1 MKYIYPFEA
10 IVGQEQAK
18 KAVILNIINPK
29 IGGVLLSGE
38 KGTGKTTLIRGLN
51 QLDSEIKVVNVPLN
65 ITEDR
70 LLGGIDFEKTLSSGK
85 RVSNS
90 GLLKRADKNILYVD
104 EINLLSDYLLNSI
117 FEVNSQ
123 KINLIEREGVSIE
136 EDSDFILIGSM
147 NPEEGALRNQ
157 FLEKFGLYVN
167 LKGSE
172 YLEER
177 VEIVKRRLDFE
188 KDKEK
193 FVKKYEREG
202 KFLKERLVLSKRLI
216 KNIEVGQE
224 LINLAMKIVLESN
237 VSGNDVEYILLE
249 TSKAI
254 AAYNGR
260 DYINI
265 EDLKEAT
272 KFVLSHRVNKNQEKN
287 SEEKK
292 KSENS
297 QTENKNN
304 SQDENK
310 KLPTSEEENK
320 REENTLEDEKSSK
333 SNNKRD
339 NLDDKN
345 EEKFESGDRNYSI
358 GEIFK
363 VKKIDFG
370 DLKREKVVGSGK
382 RCKTISD
389 SLKGRYVKSIV
400 PKGKVKDLAFDATL
414 RAAAPYQR
422 VLEKNGM
429 AITVKKE
436 HIREKVREKRVGTS
450 ILFTVDAS
458 GSMGANER
466 MKEVKGAIF
475 SLLKDAYEK
484 RDRIGLVAFRKDLAE
499 ELLPMTRSI
508 ELANK
513 KLKDLPVGGK
523 TPLYKG
529 LEKSYAI
536 LQNEKKKNKNIVP
549 VLVLVTDG
557 KISTKENSENIFAN
571 LLKFCEHIRETKI
584 KVIVIDSEK
593 GRIRLNMVKD
603 ISDKLGGKYYRL
615 EDLKV
620 QSISQIVRDN
630 I

>member
-1 MKYIYPFEA
+1 MEYIYPFEA

-18 KAVILNIINPK
+18 KAILLNIINPK

-51 QLDSEIKVVNVPLN
+51 CLDTKLKVVNVPLN

-70 LLGGIDFEKTLSSGK
+70 LLGGIDFEKTLSVGK

-90 GLLKRADKNILYVD
+90 GLLKRANKNILYVD

-117 FEVNSQ
+117 FEANSQ
-123 KINLIEREGVSIE
+123 KINLVEREGVSLE
-136 EDSDFILIGSM
+136 EESDFVLIGSM
-147 NPEEGALRNQ
+147 NPEEGMLRNQ

-167 LKGSE
+167 LAGSE
-172 YLEER
+172 YIEER
-177 VEIVKRRLDFE
+177 VEIVRRRLEFE
-188 KDKEK
+188 KNGER
-193 FVKKYEREG
+193 FIKKYERESE
-202 KFLKERLVLSKRLI
+202 FLKEKIIISKKLV
-216 KNIEVGQE
+216 KNIEIGQE
-224 LINLAMKIVLESN
+224 LINLAMKIILESN
-237 VSGNDVEYILLE
+237 VSGNNVEYILLE

-272 KFVLSHRVNKNQEKN
+272 KFVLAHRVNKSQEKN
-287 SEEKK
+287 KEQK
-292 KSENS
+292 
-297 QTENKNN
+297 QENKN
-304 SQDENK
+304 SEARDENK
-310 KLPTSEEENK
+310 SQDKNKNSSPSNENNEK
-320 REENTLEDEKSSK
+320 DDEAELKDENNSF
-333 SNNKRD
+333 
-339 NLDDKN
+339 DDKEGQN
-345 EEKFESGDRNYSI
+345 FENQDRKYSI

-370 DLKREKVVGSGK
+370 DLKKEKVLGSGK

-389 SLKGRYVKSIV
+389 SLKGRYVKSII

-414 RAAAPYQR
+414 RAAAPYQKI
-422 VLEKNGM
+422 LEKNGM
-429 AITVKKE
+429 AVIIKKE
-436 HIREKVREKRVGTS
+436 HIREKVREKRIGTS
-450 ILFTVDAS
+450 ILFVVDAS
-458 GSMGANER
+458 GSMGAHER
-466 MKEVKGAIF
+466 MKDVKGAIF

-484 RDRIGLVAFRKDLAE
+484 RDRIGLVAFRKDSAE

-523 TPLYKG
+523 TPLHKG
-529 LEKSYAI
+529 LEKSYTI
-536 LQNEKKKNKNIVP
+536 LQNEKKKNKNVIP

-557 KISTKENSENIFAN
+557 KISVKENSENVFTN
-571 LLKFCEHIRETKI
+571 LLKFCEHIREAKI
-584 KVIVIDSEK
+584 KVIVVDSEK
-593 GRIRLNMVKD
+593 GRIKLNMAKE
-603 ISDKLGGKYYRL
+603 ISEKLGGKYYRL
-615 EDLKV
+615 EDLKI

>member
-1 MKYIYPFEA
+1 MEYIYPFEA

-18 KAVILNIINPK
+18 KAILLNIINPK
-29 IGGVLLSGE
+29 IGGVILSGE

-51 QLDSEIKVVNVPLN
+51 QLDSKIEVINVPLN

-85 RVSNS
+85 RISNS
-90 GLLKRADKNILYVD
+90 GLLKRAHKNILYVD

-117 FEVNSQ
+117 FEANSQ
-123 KINLIEREGVSIE
+123 KVNLVEREGVSLE
-136 EDSDFILIGSM
+136 EESDFVLIGSM
-147 NPEEGALRNQ
+147 NPEEGSLRNQ

-177 VEIVKRRLDFE
+177 VEVVKRRLDFE
-188 KDKEK
+188 KDKGS
-193 FVKKYEREG
+193 FIKKYERDS
-202 KFLKERLVLSKRLI
+202 KFLKDKLNISKELI
-216 KNIEVGQE
+216 KNIKIGQE
-224 LINLAMKIVLESN
+224 IINLAMKIVLESN
-237 VSGNDVEYILLE
+237 ISGNNVEYILLE

-265 EDLKEAT
+265 EDLKEAS
-272 KFVLSHRVNKNQEKN
+272 KFVLLHRVNKNQDQKQESKS
-287 SEEKK
+287 SE
-292 KSENS
+292 SENS
-297 QTENKNN
+297 

-310 KLPTSEEENK
+310 NSNSSNSPDTK
-320 REENTLEDEKSSK
+320 EKSSSESDK
-333 SNNKRD
+333 NSESNGKNNK
-339 NLDDKN
+339 NENESISNTENQDK
-345 EEKFESGDRNYSI
+345 KYSI

-370 DLKREKVVGSGK
+370 DLKKEKILGSGK

-389 SLKGRYVKSIV
+389 SLKGRYIKSII

-422 VLEKNGM
+422 LLEKNGM
-429 AITVKKE
+429 AVVIKKE
-436 HIREKVREKRVGTS
+436 HIREKIREKRIGTS

-458 GSMGANER
+458 GSMGAHER

-484 RDRIGLVAFRKDLAE
+484 RDRIGLVAFRKDSAE

-523 TPLYKG
+523 TPLHKG
-529 LEKSYAI
+529 LEKSYTI
-536 LQNEKKKNKNIVP
+536 LQTEKKKNKNIVP

-557 KISTKENSENIFAN
+557 KLSVKEDSESVFTS
-571 LLKFCEHIRETKI
+571 LLKFCEEIRESKI

-593 GRIRLNMVKD
+593 GRIKLNMAKD
-603 ISDKLGGKYYRL
+603 ISKKLGGKYYRL

-620 QSISQIVRDN
+620 QSISQVVRDN

>member
-1 MKYIYPFEA
+1 MEYIYPFEA

-18 KAVILNIINPK
+18 TAILLNIINPK

-51 QLDSEIKVVNVPLN
+51 QLDSKIEVINVPLN
-65 ITEDR
+65 TTEDR

-85 RVSNS
+85 RVSSS
-90 GLLKRADKNILYVD
+90 GLLKRANKNILYVD
-104 EINLLSDYLLNSI
+104 EINLLGDYLLNSI
-117 FEVNSQ
+117 FEANSQ
-123 KINLIEREGVSIE
+123 KINLVEREGVSLE

-147 NPEEGALRNQ
+147 NPEEGKLRNQ

-188 KDKEK
+188 KDKEN
-193 FVKKYEREG
+193 FVKKYERESR
-202 KFLKERLVLSKRLI
+202 FLKEKLVISRELI
-216 KNIEVGQE
+216 KNIEIGQE

-237 VSGNDVEYILLE
+237 VAGNNVEYILLE

-260 DYINI
+260 NYINI
-265 EDLKEAT
+265 EDLKEAS
-272 KFVLSHRVNKNQEKN
+272 KFVLLHRINKSQDQGQESKN
-287 SEEKK
+287 SEG
-292 KSENS
+292 
-297 QTENKNN
+297 KNN
-304 SQDENK
+304 SQNGNENSSSSNNEDK
-310 KLPTSEEENK
+310 KEKKSSKNEMNSDLNSEKNEV
-320 REENTLEDEKSSK
+320 EDEKINSFE
-333 SNNKRD
+333 NE
-339 NLDDKN
+339 DK
-345 EEKFESGDRNYSI
+345 NYSI

-370 DLKREKVVGSGK
+370 DLKKEKILGSGK

-389 SLKGRYVKSIV
+389 SLKGRYVKSII

-422 VLEKNGM
+422 LLEKNGM
-429 AITVKKE
+429 AIVIKKE
-436 HIREKVREKRVGTS
+436 HIREKIREKRIGTS

-458 GSMGANER
+458 GSMGAHER

-484 RDRIGLVAFRKDLAE
+484 RDRIGLVAFRKDSAE

-523 TPLYKG
+523 TPLHKG
-529 LEKSYAI
+529 LEKSYTI
-536 LQNEKKKNKNIVP
+536 LLNEKKKNKNIVP

-557 KISTKENSENIFAN
+557 KISTKENSENIFSD
-571 LLKFCEHIRETKI
+571 LLKFCEKIRESKI

-593 GRIRLNMVKD
+593 GRIKLNMAKD
-603 ISDKLGGKYYRL
+603 INEKLGGKYYRL

-620 QSISQIVRDN
+620 QSISQVVRDN

>member
-1 MKYIYPFEA
+1 MEYIYPFEA

-18 KAVILNIINPK
+18 AAILLNIINPK

-51 QLDSEIKVVNVPLN
+51 QLDFKIEVINVPLN
-65 ITEDR
+65 TTEDR

-85 RVSNS
+85 RASS
-90 GLLKRADKNILYVD
+90 TGLLKRANKNILYVD
-104 EINLLSDYLLNSI
+104 EINLLGDYLLNSI
-117 FEVNSQ
+117 FEANSQ
-123 KINLIEREGVSIE
+123 KINLVEREGVSLKE
-136 EDSDFILIGSM
+136 ESDFILIASM
-147 NPEEGALRNQ
+147 NPEEGNLRNQ

-172 YLEER
+172 NLEER
-177 VEIVKRRLDFE
+177 VEIVKRRLEFE
-188 KDKEK
+188 KNKEN
-193 FVKKYEREG
+193 FVKKYKRDSR
-202 KFLKERLVLSKRLI
+202 FLKEKLVISRKLI
-216 KNIEVGQE
+216 KNIEIGQE
-224 LINLAMKIVLESN
+224 LINLAMRIVLESN
-237 VSGNDVEYILLE
+237 VTGNNVEYILLE

-265 EDLKEAT
+265 EDLKEAS
-272 KFVLSHRVNKNQEKN
+272 KFVLPHRINKSQNQREESKN
-287 SEEKK
+287 SED
-292 KSENS
+292 
-297 QTENKNN
+297 KNN
-304 SQDENK
+304 SQNNNENCSSSNNEDK
-310 KLPTSEEENK
+310 K
-320 REENTLEDEKSSK
+320 EKSS
-333 SNNKRD
+333 S
-339 NLDDKN
+339 KN
-345 EEKFESGDRNYSI
+345 ERNSNLNSEKNEVDDEKTNNFENQDKNYSI
-358 GEIFK
+358 GEVFK

-370 DLKREKVVGSGK
+370 DLKKEKILGSGK

-389 SLKGRYVKSIV
+389 SLKGRYVKSII

-422 VLEKNGM
+422 LLKKNGV
-429 AITVKKE
+429 AIVIKKE
-436 HIREKVREKRVGTS
+436 HIREKIREKRIGTS
-450 ILFTVDAS
+450 VLFTVDAS
-458 GSMGANER
+458 GSMGAHER

-484 RDRIGLVAFRKDLAE
+484 RDRIGLVAFRKDSAE

-513 KLKDLPVGGK
+513 KLKNLPVGGK
-523 TPLYKG
+523 TPLHIG
-529 LEKSYAI
+529 LEKSYTI
-536 LQNEKKKNKNIVP
+536 LLNEKKKNKDIVP

-571 LLKFCEHIRETKI
+571 LLKFCEEIRESKI

-593 GRIRLNMVKD
+593 GRIKLNMAKD
-603 ISDKLGGKYYRL
+603 INEKLGGKYYRL

-620 QSISQIVRDN
+620 QSITQVVRDN

>member
-1 MKYIYPFEA
+1 MEYIYPFEA

-18 KAVILNIINPK
+18 AAILLNIINPK

-51 QLDSEIKVVNVPLN
+51 QLDLKIEVINVPLN
-65 ITEDR
+65 TTEDR

-85 RVSNS
+85 RASS
-90 GLLKRADKNILYVD
+90 TGLLKRANKNILYVD
-104 EINLLSDYLLNSI
+104 EINLLGDYLLNSI
-117 FEVNSQ
+117 FEANSQ
-123 KINLIEREGVSIE
+123 KINLVEREGVSLKE
-136 EDSDFILIGSM
+136 ESDFILIASM
-147 NPEEGALRNQ
+147 NPEEGNLRNQ

-172 YLEER
+172 NLEER
-177 VEIVKRRLDFE
+177 VEIVKRRLEFE
-188 KDKEK
+188 KNKEN
-193 FVKKYEREG
+193 FVKKYKRDSR
-202 KFLKERLVLSKRLI
+202 FLKEKLVISRKLI
-216 KNIEVGQE
+216 KNIEIGQE
-224 LINLAMKIVLESN
+224 LINLAMRIVLESN
-237 VSGNDVEYILLE
+237 VTGNNVEYILLE

-265 EDLKEAT
+265 EDLKEAS
-272 KFVLSHRVNKNQEKN
+272 KFVLPHRINKSQNQREESKN
-287 SEEKK
+287 SED
-292 KSENS
+292 
-297 QTENKNN
+297 KNN
-304 SQDENK
+304 SQNNNENCSSSNNEDK
-310 KLPTSEEENK
+310 K
-320 REENTLEDEKSSK
+320 EKSS
-333 SNNKRD
+333 S
-339 NLDDKN
+339 KN
-345 EEKFESGDRNYSI
+345 ERNSNLNSEKNEVDDEKTNNFENQDKNYSI
-358 GEIFK
+358 GEVFK

-370 DLKREKVVGSGK
+370 DLKKEKILGSGK

-389 SLKGRYVKSIV
+389 SLKGRYVKSII

-422 VLEKNGM
+422 LLKKNGV
-429 AITVKKE
+429 AIVIKKE
-436 HIREKVREKRVGTS
+436 HIREKIREKRIGTS
-450 ILFTVDAS
+450 VLFTVDAS
-458 GSMGANER
+458 GSMGAHER

-484 RDRIGLVAFRKDLAE
+484 RDRIGLVAFRKDSAE

-513 KLKDLPVGGK
+513 KLKNLPVGGK
-523 TPLYKG
+523 TPLHKG
-529 LEKSYAI
+529 LEKSYTI
-536 LQNEKKKNKNIVP
+536 LLNEKKKNKDIVP

-571 LLKFCEHIRETKI
+571 LLKFCEEIRESKI

-593 GRIRLNMVKD
+593 GRIKLNMAKD
-603 ISDKLGGKYYRL
+603 INEKLGGKYYRL

-620 QSISQIVRDN
+620 QSITQVVRDN

>member
-1 MKYIYPFEA
+1 MEYIYPFEA

-18 KAVILNIINPK
+18 TAILLNIINPK

-51 QLDSEIKVVNVPLN
+51 QLDSKIEVINVPLN
-65 ITEDR
+65 TTEDR

-85 RVSNS
+85 RVSSS
-90 GLLKRADKNILYVD
+90 GLLKRANKNILYVD
-104 EINLLSDYLLNSI
+104 EINLLGDYLLNSI
-117 FEVNSQ
+117 FEANSQ
-123 KINLIEREGVSIE
+123 KINLVEREGVSLE

-147 NPEEGALRNQ
+147 NPEEGKLRNQ

-188 KDKEK
+188 KDKEN
-193 FVKKYEREG
+193 FVKKYERESR
-202 KFLKERLVLSKRLI
+202 FLKEKLVISRELI
-216 KNIEVGQE
+216 KNIEIGQE

-237 VSGNDVEYILLE
+237 VAGNNVEYILLE

-260 DYINI
+260 NYINI
-265 EDLKEAT
+265 EDLKEAS
-272 KFVLSHRVNKNQEKN
+272 KFVLLHRINKSQDQGQESKN
-287 SEEKK
+287 SEG
-292 KSENS
+292 
-297 QTENKNN
+297 KNN
-304 SQDENK
+304 SQNGNENSSSSNNEDK
-310 KLPTSEEENK
+310 KEK
-320 REENTLEDEKSSK
+320 KSSK
-333 SNNKRD
+333 NEMNSDLNSE
-339 NLDDKN
+339 KN
-345 EEKFESGDRNYSI
+345 EVDDEKINSFENEDKNYSI

-370 DLKREKVVGSGK
+370 DLKKEKILGSGK

-389 SLKGRYVKSIV
+389 SLKGRYVKSII

-422 VLEKNGM
+422 LLEKNGM
-429 AITVKKE
+429 AIVIKKE
-436 HIREKVREKRVGTS
+436 HIREKIREKRIGTS

-458 GSMGANER
+458 GSMGAHER

-484 RDRIGLVAFRKDLAE
+484 RDRIGLVAFRKDSAE

-523 TPLYKG
+523 TPLHKG
-529 LEKSYAI
+529 LEKSYTI
-536 LQNEKKKNKNIVP
+536 LLNEKKKNKNIVP

-557 KISTKENSENIFAN
+557 KISTKENSENIFSN
-571 LLKFCEHIRETKI
+571 LLKFCEKIRESKI

-593 GRIRLNMVKD
+593 GRIKLNMAKD
-603 ISDKLGGKYYRL
+603 INEKLGGKYYRL

-620 QSISQIVRDN
+620 QSISQVVRDN

>member
-1 MKYIYPFEA
+1 MEYIYPFEA

-18 KAVILNIINPK
+18 TAILLNIINPK

-51 QLDSEIKVVNVPLN
+51 QLDSKIEVINVPLN
-65 ITEDR
+65 TTEDR

-85 RVSNS
+85 RVSSS
-90 GLLKRADKNILYVD
+90 GLLKRANKNILYVD
-104 EINLLSDYLLNSI
+104 EINLLGDYLLNSI
-117 FEVNSQ
+117 FEANSQ
-123 KINLIEREGVSIE
+123 KINLVEREGVSLE

-147 NPEEGALRNQ
+147 NPEEGKLRNQ

-188 KDKEK
+188 KDKEN
-193 FVKKYEREG
+193 FVKKYERESR
-202 KFLKERLVLSKRLI
+202 FLKEKLVISRELI
-216 KNIEVGQE
+216 KNIEIGQE

-237 VSGNDVEYILLE
+237 IAGNNVEYILLE

-265 EDLKEAT
+265 EDLKEAS
-272 KFVLSHRVNKNQEKN
+272 KFVLLHRINKSQDQGQESKN
-287 SEEKK
+287 SEG
-292 KSENS
+292 
-297 QTENKNN
+297 KNN
-304 SQDENK
+304 SQNGSENSSSSNNEDK
-310 KLPTSEEENK
+310 K
-320 REENTLEDEKSSK
+320 EKKS
-333 SNNKRD
+333 SNNKMNSD
-339 NLDDKN
+339 SNSEKNKVDD
-345 EEKFESGDRNYSI
+345 EKTNSFENQDKNYSI

-370 DLKREKVVGSGK
+370 DLKKEKILGSGK

-389 SLKGRYVKSIV
+389 SLKGRYVKSII

-422 VLEKNGM
+422 LLEKNGR
-429 AITVKKE
+429 AIVIKKE
-436 HIREKVREKRVGTS
+436 HIREKIREKRVGTS

-458 GSMGANER
+458 GSMGAHER

-484 RDRIGLVAFRKDLAE
+484 RDRIGLVAFRKDSAE

-513 KLKDLPVGGK
+513 KLKNLPVGGK
-523 TPLYKG
+523 TPLHKG
-529 LEKSYAI
+529 LEKSYTI
-536 LQNEKKKNKNIVP
+536 LLNEKKKNKNIVP

-557 KISTKENSENIFAN
+557 KISTKENSENIFTN
-571 LLKFCEHIRETKI
+571 LLKFCEEIRESKI

-593 GRIRLNMVKD
+593 GRIKLNMAKD
-603 ISDKLGGKYYRL
+603 INEKLGGKYYQL

-620 QSISQIVRDN
+620 QSISQVVRDN

>member
-1 MKYIYPFEA
+1 MEYTYPFEA
-10 IVGQEQAK
+10 IVGQEKAK
-18 KAVILNIINPK
+18 KAILLNIINPK

-51 QLDSEIKVVNVPLN
+51 QLDSKIEVINVPLN

-90 GLLKRADKNILYVD
+90 GLLKRANKNILYID
-104 EINLLSDYLLNSI
+104 EINLLGDYLLNSI

-123 KINLIEREGVSIE
+123 KINLVEREGVSIE
-136 EDSDFILIGSM
+136 EESDFILIGSM
-147 NPEEGALRNQ
+147 NPEEGTLRNQ

-177 VEIVKRRLDFE
+177 VEIVKRRLNFE

-193 FVKKYEREG
+193 FIKKYEREG
-202 KFLKERLVLSKRLI
+202 KFLKEKLILSKKLI
-216 KNIEVGQE
+216 KNIEIGQE

-237 VSGNDVEYILLE
+237 VSGNNVEYILLE

-265 EDLKEAT
+265 EDLKEAS
-272 KFVLSHRVNKNQEKN
+272 KFVLSHRINKNQEQKQESKN
-287 SEEKK
+287 SEAE
-292 KSENS
+292 
-297 QTENKNN
+297 NN
-304 SQDENK
+304 SQNENTNTPSSNTKETTDKDSSTNELNSESNSENDKFDDENANNF
-310 KLPTSEEENK
+310 ENQ
-320 REENTLEDEKSSK
+320 
-333 SNNKRD
+333 
-339 NLDDKN
+339 
-345 EEKFESGDRNYSI
+345 DRNYSI

-370 DLKREKVVGSGK
+370 DLKREKVLGSGK
-382 RCKTISD
+382 RCKTISN
-389 SLKGRYVKSIV
+389 SLKGRYIKSII

-414 RAAAPYQR
+414 RAAAPYQKL
-422 VLEKNGM
+422 LEKNGM
-429 AITVKKE
+429 AVVIKKE
-436 HIREKVREKRVGTS
+436 HIREKIREKRVGTS

-484 RDRIGLVAFRKDLAE
+484 RDRIGLVAFRKDSAE

-513 KLKDLPVGGK
+513 KLQNLPVGGK
-523 TPLYKG
+523 TPLHKG
-529 LEKSYAI
+529 LEKSYTI

-557 KISTKENSENIFAN
+557 KISTKENSENIFTN
-571 LLKFCEHIRETKI
+571 LLKFCEHIKETKI

-593 GRIRLNMVKD
+593 GRIKLNMAKD
-603 ISDKLGGKYYRL
+603 ISEKLGGKYYRL
-615 EDLKV
+615 EDLKL
-620 QSISQIVRDN
+620 QSISKIVRDN

>member
-1 MKYIYPFEA
+1 MEYIYPFEA

-18 KAVILNIINPK
+18 KAILLNIINPK
-29 IGGVLLSGE
+29 IGGVILSGE

-51 QLDSEIKVVNVPLN
+51 QLDSKIEVVNVPLN

-85 RVSNS
+85 RISNL
-90 GLLKRADKNILYVD
+90 GLLRRANKNILYVD

-117 FEVNSQ
+117 FEANSQ
-123 KINLIEREGVSIE
+123 KVSLVEREGVSLE
-136 EDSDFILIGSM
+136 EESDFVLIGSM
-147 NPEEGALRNQ
+147 NPEEGSLRNQ

-167 LKGSE
+167 LRGSE

-188 KDKEK
+188 KDKGR
-193 FVKKYEREG
+193 FIKKYERDS
-202 KFLKERLVLSKRLI
+202 KFLKEKLNISKRLI
-216 KNIEVGQE
+216 KNIKIGQE
-224 LINLAMKIVLESN
+224 IINLAMKIVLESN
-237 VSGNDVEYILLE
+237 VSGNNVEYILLE

-254 AAYNGR
+254 AAYDGR

-265 EDLKEAT
+265 EDLKEAS
-272 KFVLSHRVNKNQEKN
+272 KFVLLHRVNKNENQRQENK
-287 SEEKK
+287 SS
-292 KSENS
+292 KSED
-297 QTENKNN
+297 N
-304 SQDENK
+304 SQDETKNSDSSNSPDVK
-310 KLPTSEEENK
+310 
-320 REENTLEDEKSSK
+320 EKSSSENERSSE
-333 SNNKRD
+333 SNGESSENE
-339 NLDDKN
+339 NQTASNIENQDK
-345 EEKFESGDRNYSI
+345 KYSI

-370 DLKREKVVGSGK
+370 DLKKEKILGSGK

-389 SLKGRYVKSIV
+389 SLKGRYIKSII

-422 VLEKNGM
+422 LLEKNGM
-429 AITVKKE
+429 AVVIKKE
-436 HIREKVREKRVGTS
+436 HIREKIREKRVGTS

-458 GSMGANER
+458 GSMGAHER

-523 TPLYKG
+523 TPLHKG
-529 LEKSYAI
+529 LEKSYTI
-536 LQNEKKKNKNIVP
+536 LQNEKKRNKNIVP
-549 VLVLVTDG
+549 VLVLITDG
-557 KISTKENSENIFAN
+557 KISVKENSENIFSN
-571 LLKFCEHIRETKI
+571 LLKFCEEIRESKI

-593 GRIRLNMVKD
+593 GRIKLNMAKD
-603 ISDKLGGKYYRL
+603 ISEKLGGKYYRL

-620 QSISQIVRDN
+620 QSISQVVRDN

>member
-1 MKYIYPFEA
+1 MEYIYPFEA

-18 KAVILNIINPK
+18 KAILLNIINPK
-29 IGGVLLSGE
+29 IGGVILSGE

-51 QLDSEIKVVNVPLN
+51 QLDSKIEVVNVPLN

-85 RVSNS
+85 RISNS
-90 GLLKRADKNILYVD
+90 GLLRRANKNILYVD

-117 FEVNSQ
+117 FEANSQ
-123 KINLIEREGVSIE
+123 KVSLVEREGVSLE
-136 EDSDFILIGSM
+136 EESDFVLIGSM
-147 NPEEGALRNQ
+147 NPEEGSLRNQ

-167 LKGSE
+167 LRGSE

-188 KDKEK
+188 KDKGK
-193 FVKKYEREG
+193 FIKKYERDS
-202 KFLKERLVLSKRLI
+202 KFLKEKLNISKRLI
-216 KNIEVGQE
+216 KNIKIGQE
-224 LINLAMKIVLESN
+224 IINLAMKIVLESN
-237 VSGNDVEYILLE
+237 VSGNNVEYILLE

-254 AAYNGR
+254 AAYDGR

-265 EDLKEAT
+265 EDLKEAS
-272 KFVLSHRVNKNQEKN
+272 KFVLLHRVNKNENQRQENK
-287 SEEKK
+287 SS
-292 KSENS
+292 KSED
-297 QTENKNN
+297 N
-304 SQDENK
+304 SQDETKNSDSSNSPDVK
-310 KLPTSEEENK
+310 
-320 REENTLEDEKSSK
+320 EKSSSENERSSE
-333 SNNKRD
+333 SNGESSENE
-339 NLDDKN
+339 NQTASNIENQDK
-345 EEKFESGDRNYSI
+345 KYSI

-370 DLKREKVVGSGK
+370 HLKKEKILGSGK

-389 SLKGRYVKSIV
+389 SLKGRYIKSII

-422 VLEKNGM
+422 LLEKNGM
-429 AITVKKE
+429 AVVIKKE
-436 HIREKVREKRVGTS
+436 HIREKIREKRVGTS
-450 ILFTVDAS
+450 ILFTVDAR
-458 GSMGANER
+458 GSLGAHER

-499 ELLPMTRSI
+499 ELLSMTRSI

-523 TPLYKG
+523 TPLHKG
-529 LEKSYAI
+529 LEKSYTI
-536 LQNEKKKNKNIVP
+536 LQNEMKRNKNIVP
-549 VLVLVTDG
+549 VLVLITDG
-557 KISTKENSENIFAN
+557 KISVKENSENIFSN
-571 LLKFCEHIRETKI
+571 LLKFCEEIRESKI

-593 GRIRLNMVKD
+593 GRIKLNMAKD
-603 ISDKLGGKYYRL
+603 ISEKLGGKYYRL

-620 QSISQIVRDN
+620 QSISQVVRDN

>member
-1 MKYIYPFEA
+1 MEYTYPFEA
-10 IVGQEQAK
+10 IVGQEKAK
-18 KAVILNIINPK
+18 KAILLSIINPK

-38 KGTGKTTLIRGLN
+38 KGTGKTTLIRGLS
-51 QLDSEIKVVNVPLN
+51 QLDSKIEVINVPLN

-90 GLLKRADKNILYVD
+90 GLLKRANKNILYID
-104 EINLLSDYLLNSI
+104 EINLLGDYLLNSI

-123 KINLIEREGVSIE
+123 KINLVEREGVSIE
-136 EDSDFILIGSM
+136 EESDFILIGSM
-147 NPEEGALRNQ
+147 NPEEGTLRNQ

-177 VEIVKRRLDFE
+177 VEIVKRRLNFE

-193 FVKKYEREG
+193 FIKKYEREG
-202 KFLKERLVLSKRLI
+202 KFLKEKLILSKKLI
-216 KNIEVGQE
+216 KNIEIGQE

-237 VSGNDVEYILLE
+237 VSGNNVEYILLE

-265 EDLKEAT
+265 EDLKEAS
-272 KFVLSHRVNKNQEKN
+272 KFVLSHRINKNQEQKQESKN
-287 SEEKK
+287 SEAE
-292 KSENS
+292 
-297 QTENKNN
+297 NN
-304 SQDENK
+304 SQNENTNTPSSNTKETTDKDSSTNELNSESNSENDKFDDENANNF
-310 KLPTSEEENK
+310 ENQ
-320 REENTLEDEKSSK
+320 
-333 SNNKRD
+333 
-339 NLDDKN
+339 
-345 EEKFESGDRNYSI
+345 DRNYSI

-370 DLKREKVVGSGK
+370 DLKREKVLGSGK
-382 RCKTISD
+382 RCKTISN
-389 SLKGRYVKSIV
+389 SLKGRYIKSII

-414 RAAAPYQR
+414 RAAAPYQKL
-422 VLEKNGM
+422 LEKNGM
-429 AITVKKE
+429 AVVIKKE
-436 HIREKVREKRVGTS
+436 HIREKIREKRVGTS

-484 RDRIGLVAFRKDLAE
+484 RDRIGLVAFRKDSAE

-513 KLKDLPVGGK
+513 KLQNLPVGGK
-523 TPLYKG
+523 TPLHKG
-529 LEKSYAI
+529 LEKSYTI

-557 KISTKENSENIFAN
+557 KISTKENSENIFTN
-571 LLKFCEHIRETKI
+571 LLKFCEHIKETKI

-593 GRIRLNMVKD
+593 GRIKLNMAKD
-603 ISDKLGGKYYRL
+603 ISEKLGGKYYRL
-615 EDLKV
+615 EDLKL
-620 QSISQIVRDN
+620 QSISKIVRDN